1 MKKFNFK
8 IRGNDYEVE
17 IGETQKNTIN
27 ISVNGTEYQVEVEQE
42 LKESKTPVLKRA
54 PINTHRPV
62 DKKVDSVTTFSV
74 TSPLPGNI
82 LQLFVQNGSNVKVGD
97 KLLLYEAMK
106 MENIITAEKDGVI
119 SNLKVGVGDNVLQ
132 DVLLMEII

>member
-8 IRGNDYEVE
+8 ISGNNYEVE
-17 IGETQKNTIN
+17 IGEVNKNAIN
-27 ISVNGTEYQVEVEQE
+27 ISVNGTDYLVEVDQD
-42 LKESKTPVLKRA
+42 LKECKTPILKRA

-62 DKKVDSVTTFSV
+62 DIIKDTITTFTV

-82 LQLFVQNGSNVKVGD
+82 IQVFVQNGSEVKVGD

-106 MENIITAEKDGVI
+106 MENTITAEKDGKV
-119 SNLKVGVGDNVLQ
+119 SNLRVKAGDSILQ
-132 DVLLMEII
+132 DVVIMEII